1 MRNQDYDVTMTSVE
15 HWRLIGKELVTHIP
29 FTAFGAV
36 TAIVFMLIVIWGGFL
51 DSVSRSSETVFSI
64 LHPAHIVLSAVVT
77 TAIYKTRGNGKL
89 WAVILIGLTGSI
101 GIATLSDI
109 IIPYLGA
116 WLADLP
122 DRELH
127 ISFIEEPWITI
138 PPAFLGIAIGIWRPI
153 TKFPH
158 AGHVL
163 ISTWASLF
171 FIIMALGETVTWL
184 QYLTIFLFL
193 FLAVW
198 IPCCMS
204 DIIYPLLFVRG
215 AKFQHHH

>member
-1 MRNQDYDVTMTSVE
+1 MRNQDYDVTMTGVE

-36 TAIVFMLIVIWGGFL
+36 TAIGFMLIVIWGDFL
-51 DSVSRSSETVFSI
+51 DTVSRSSETIFYI

-77 TAIYKTRGNGKL
+77 TAIYKTLGNGKL
-89 WAVILIGLTGSI
+89 WAVILIGFTGSI
-101 GIATLSDI
+101 GIATLSDS

-116 WLADLP
+116 WLAVLP
-122 DRELH
+122 GRELH
-127 ISFIEEPWITI
+127 IGFIEEPWITI
-138 PPAFLGIAIGIWRPI
+138 PPAFLGIAIGFWRPI

-171 FIIMALGETVTWL
+171 FIIMALGGNSN
-184 QYLTIFLFL
+184 
-193 FLAVW
+193 LAAISYHLSLP
-198 IPCCMS
+198 IPCRLDS
-204 DIIYPLLFVRG
+204 LLYERYRLSP
-215 AKFQHHH
+215 AIR

>member
-1 MRNQDYDVTMTSVE
+1 MRNQDYDVTMTGVE

-36 TAIVFMLIVIWGGFL
+36 TAIVFMLIVIWGDFL
-51 DSVSRSSETVFSI
+51 DPVSRSSETIFYI

-77 TAIYKTRGNGKL
+77 TAIYKTHGNGKL
-89 WAVILIGLTGSI
+89 WAAILIGFTGAI

-122 DRELH
+122 GRELH
-127 ISFIEEPWITI
+127 IGFIEEPWIII
-138 PPAFLGIAIGIWRPI
+138 PSAFLGIAIGLLRPI

-171 FIIMALGETVTWL
+171 FIIMALGGTVTWL

-204 DIIYPLLFVRG
+204 DIVYPLLFVRG
-215 AKFQHHH
+215 AKFHHHH